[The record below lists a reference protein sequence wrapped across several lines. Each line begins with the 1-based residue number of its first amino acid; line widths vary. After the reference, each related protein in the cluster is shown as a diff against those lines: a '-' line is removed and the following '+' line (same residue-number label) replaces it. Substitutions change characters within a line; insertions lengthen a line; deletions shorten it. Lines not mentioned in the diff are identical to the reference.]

1 MRVLKLAEGPHRKLI
16 HSGWSHQGK
25 ESLLEEVAFNMGSTA
40 EEEREKAEDPQL
52 SSTSD

>member
-25 ESLLEEVAFNMGSTA
+25 ESLLEEVAFNMGSTGRRGKG
-40 EEEREKAEDPQL
+40 EGRG
-52 SSTSD
+52 STTQ